1 MRELVR
7 RMNGGMI
14 IGLSALMLLAA
25 CATPFEARVQR
36 FQQMPP
42 AQGQSFVVKPA
53 DPAREGSLE
62 FQSYAN
68 LVANEMRLAGF
79 VPAATPADAYLIVK
93 LDFGVGPREDRINTR
108 PGSMNTWGW
117 YGRGWYGRGHPG
129 WWGSFY
135 DPFWGPTWG
144 GSAAWGA
151 PEVYSY
157 TLFPTFV
164 EVSIHRAADNAQVFQ
179 GRADSSTRVNDLTST
194 VPKLVTALFTEF
206 PGAASQSKVVRVP
219 AQR

>member
-1 MRELVR
+1 MVERVR
-7 RMNGGMI
+7 RMNGSI
-14 IGLSALMLLAA
+14 IISLSALALLAA

-42 AQGQSFVVKPA
+42 SQGQSFVVKPA
-53 DPAREGSLE
+53 DPKREGSLE
-62 FQSYAN
+62 FQSYAG
-68 LVANEMRLAGF
+68 LVSTEMVAAGF
-79 VPAATPADAYLIVK
+79 VPAASPTDASLVVK
-93 LDFGVGPREDRINTR
+93 LDFGVGAREDRINTR
-108 PGSMNTWGW
+108 PGAVQPWGW

-135 DPFWGPTWG
+135 DPFWGPGLGAG
-144 GSAAWGA
+144 GSWGA

-157 TLFPTFV
+157 SLFPTFV
-164 EVSIHRAADNAQVFQ
+164 AVDIHRTADNVQVFE
-179 GRADSSTRVNDLTST
+179 GRADSNTRVNDLTAT

-206 PGAASQSKVVRVP
+206 PGASAQSKVVRVP

>member
-1 MRELVR
+1 MREWVD
-7 RMNGGMI
+7 RMNGRLVLGFATLAL
-14 IGLSALMLLAA
+14 LSA

-42 AQGQSFVVKPA
+42 PQGQTFVVKPA

-68 LVANEMRLAGF
+68 LVANEMRAAGF
-79 VPAATPADAYLIVK
+79 VPAASAADSYLTVK

-108 PGSMNTWGW
+108 PGTVQHWGW
-117 YGRGWYGRGHPG
+117 YGRGWYGRGQPG

-135 DPFWGPTWG
+135 DPFWGPGWG
-144 GSAAWGA
+144 AGASWSA

-157 TLFPTFV
+157 SLFPTFV
-164 EVSIHRAADNAQVFQ
+164 EVDIHRTADNVQVFE
-179 GRADSSTRVNDLTST
+179 GRADSNTRVNDLTTT
-194 VPKLVTALFTEF
+194 VPKLVTALFTDF
-206 PGAASQSKVVRVP
+206 PGASAQSKVVRVP